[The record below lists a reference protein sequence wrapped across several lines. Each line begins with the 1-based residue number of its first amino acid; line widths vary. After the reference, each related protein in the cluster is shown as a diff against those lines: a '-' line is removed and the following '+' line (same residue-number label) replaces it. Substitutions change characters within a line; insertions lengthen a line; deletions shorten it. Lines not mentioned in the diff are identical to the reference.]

1 MLQKNKR
8 IRAKVPAVLEPL
20 MIIHVDRL
28 DRAIEPGL
36 NAINW
41 TSINAEAYLIDVHA
55 AFQDFE
61 LLVDRVSDII
71 TYRIDAVLS
80 EMSAT
85 TLVDLP
91 ADEPWTVD
99 HFIERTQVLSAR
111 LQFRPTLPFFAFTS
125 VHQLLRYHSHHPS
138 LSRSFISLG
147 LMSPG
152 AATDGCRPI
161 FLCSVIAS
169 ESDDLF
175 ELSSAHH
182 SHLPTSFIE
191 CSF

>member
-111 LQFRPTLPFFAFTS
+111 LQFRATLPFFAFIS
-125 VHQLLRYHSHHPS
+125 VHQLLYYHSHHPS

-147 LMSPG
+147 LVSSG
-152 AATDGCRPI
+152 AATDGC
-161 FLCSVIAS
+161 
-169 ESDDLF
+169 
-175 ELSSAHH
+175 H
-182 SHLPTSFIE
+182 SYFSFF
-191 CSF
+191 SHRL

>member
-1 MLQKNKR
+1 MIKKKLQQTHHGAECCFKLMLQENKR

-28 DRAIEPGL
+28 DRVIEPGL

-41 TSINAEAYLIDVHA
+41 TSINADAYLADVHA

-80 EMSAT
+80 DMSGT

-99 HFIERTQVLSAR
+99 HFIERTQVNR
-111 LQFRPTLPFFAFTS
+111 TVGKITIPCNTN
-125 VHQLLRYHSHHPS
+125 VLRFHRDSY
-138 LSRSFISLG
+138 I
-147 LMSPG
+147 
-152 AATDGCRPI
+152 
-161 FLCSVIAS
+161 
-169 ESDDLF
+169 
-175 ELSSAHH
+175 
-182 SHLPTSFIE
+182 
-191 CSF
+191 